1 MIRLAAKDWAI
12 GLLQWSAMA
21 TMLASAMNLGEH
33 YLLWR
38 QGQAAVAT
46 VEWMA
51 PVNHQSVHFEF
62 DVGSRKIH
70 GSGNSPSS
78 LHVDDRI
85 AVVYLPS
92 DPSINV
98 IADDP
103 YGNFLHNV
111 LVVLIGSTLGVGVL
125 LGITIA
131 KRRKMGQSI

>member
-1 MIRLAAKDWAI
+1 MIRLAAKDWVL
-12 GLLQWSAMA
+12 GLLQWSAIVF
-21 TMLASAMNLGEH
+21 MLASGVHIDEH

-46 VEWMA
+46 VEWLGA
-51 PVNHQSVHFEF
+51 VNHQSVHFVF

-103 YGNFLHNV
+103 WGDFLDNV
-111 LVVLIGSTLGVGVL
+111 LLVLIGSTLGAGLVL
-125 LGITIA
+125 WATIA
-131 KRRKMGQSI
+131 RRGRVPA